1 MLSRTENKVMEILIK
16 CCENKQA
23 VLISPTDLK
32 NMVSIKN
39 LTDSQLEKIINDLHV
54 DGYFDLVYS
63 DRRGEPVY
71 CITILEKG
79 KGYFRNLKVMQRTLL
94 FRLAITVI
102 LAIISFLIGLVLKAI
117 F

>member
-32 NMVSIKN
+32 NMASIKN

-63 DRRGEPVY
+63 DR
-71 CITILEKG
+71 KG
-79 KGYFRNLKVMQRTLL
+79 PRNPCVAVSDFGRDWP
-94 FRLAITVI
+94 
-102 LAIISFLIGLVLKAI
+102 
-117 F
+117 